1 MESEGEYYHPFILF
15 LSNEELSASYED
27 YYQLDNK
34 KIFCFPFPEDDL
46 SISKLIIKLIQIFS
60 YFNELR
66 DYFEINE
73 YPYQAIEDIET
84 YSTYL
89 NILVL
94 GRSQSGKSTF
104 INILLNEK
112 RAKEGGNNC
121 SCSQKSQKYKILNY
135 PIRLNDTI
143 GFGDEDRNVEDI
155 ENFFKKLEDE
165 LLNSKEKIHLVL
177 YFIDGGASNK
187 FSKKEIKVLKE
198 IQKRNILIFYIIT
211 KFSYHPEKEAKTY
224 KTKLKK
230 IYYSLTSKI
239 GKDNFSSDDEENLKK
254 IFGLNLVKKSKED

>member
-46 SISKLIIKLIQIFS
+46 SISKLVFKLIQIFS
-60 YFNELR
+60 YFNELG

-84 YSTYL
+84 YSTYM

-104 INILLNEK
+104 INILLN
-112 RAKEGGNNC
+112 
-121 SCSQKSQKYKILNY
+121 
-135 PIRLNDTI
+135 
-143 GFGDEDRNVEDI
+143 
-155 ENFFKKLEDE
+155 
-165 LLNSKEKIHLVL
+165 
-177 YFIDGGASNK
+177 
-187 FSKKEIKVLKE
+187 
-198 IQKRNILIFYIIT
+198 
-211 KFSYHPEKEAKTY
+211 
-224 KTKLKK
+224 
-230 IYYSLTSKI
+230 
-239 GKDNFSSDDEENLKK
+239 
-254 IFGLNLVKKSKED
+254 

>member
-1 MESEGEYYHPFILF
+1 MF
-15 LSNEELSASYED
+15 
-27 YYQLDNK
+27 
-34 KIFCFPFPEDDL
+34 
-46 SISKLIIKLIQIFS
+46 KLIQIFS

-187 FSKKEIKVLKE
+187 FSKK
-198 IQKRNILIFYIIT
+198 
-211 KFSYHPEKEAKTY
+211 
-224 KTKLKK
+224 KK
-230 IYYSLTSKI
+230 
-239 GKDNFSSDDEENLKK
+239 
-254 IFGLNLVKKSKED
+254 